1 MSFDDRLLN
10 GVSALAAVVR
20 SGGFAAAARS
30 LNVSQPGISRAV
42 ARLEAQV
49 GIRLL
54 ERTTRSVSLTDE
66 GRRFYE
72 TIGPIVSALE
82 DATSALAEGKVTV
95 RGRLRVNMDPY
106 FSQLILG
113 PQLGGFLKAYPELKV
128 DLITRESLGD
138 LISDG
143 YDLGIRFGEPR
154 PSTLVARR
162 LLDTRVLTVASPGYL
177 KKHGHPTDPQQLV
190 AERHRMIDFRD
201 PETGRPFEWTFRKGR
216 KEIKVETQTQL
227 MLTDVATKHAVCL
240 AGYGIAQ
247 VLELGVDAHLSS
259 GRLVALFP
267 EWDEERFPLYAYYP
281 SRQYLA
287 PKTRAFLEFLSTT
300 VQASHS
306 RKTIS
311 D

>member
-30 LNVSQPGISRAV
+30 LNVSQPAISRAV

-106 FSQLILG
+106 FSQLILDRNS
-113 PQLGGFLKAYPELKV
+113 V
-128 DLITRESLGD
+128 DFSKHIRSL
-138 LISDG
+138 
-143 YDLGIRFGEPR
+143 R
-154 PSTLVARR
+154 
-162 LLDTRVLTVASPGYL
+162 
-177 KKHGHPTDPQQLV
+177 
-190 AERHRMIDFRD
+190 
-201 PETGRPFEWTFRKGR
+201 WT
-216 KEIKVETQTQL
+216 
-227 MLTDVATKHAVCL
+227 
-240 AGYGIAQ
+240 
-247 VLELGVDAHLSS
+247 
-259 GRLVALFP
+259 
-267 EWDEERFPLYAYYP
+267 
-281 SRQYLA
+281 
-287 PKTRAFLEFLSTT
+287 
-300 VQASHS
+300 
-306 RKTIS
+306 
-311 D
+311 

>member
-1 MSFDDRLLN
+1 VIKPNPRACSAPMDDRYTAFDGKALD
-10 GVSALAAVVR
+10 SA
-20 SGGFAAAARS
+20 
-30 LNVSQPGISRAV
+30 SR
-42 ARLEAQV
+42 
-49 GIRLL
+49 
-54 ERTTRSVSLTDE
+54 
-66 GRRFYE
+66 
-72 TIGPIVSALE
+72 TIFKVPIVSALE

-113 PQLGGFLKAYPELKV
+113 PQLSGFLKAYPELKV
-128 DLITRESLGD
+128 DLITREGLGD

-177 KKHGHPTDPQQLV
+177 KKRGHPTDPQQLV
-190 AERHRMIDFRD
+190 EERHRMIDFRD
-201 PETGRPFEWTFRKGR
+201 PETGRPFEWAFRKGR
-216 KEIKVETQTQL
+216 KEIKVETQSQL
-227 MLTDVATKHAVCL
+227 MLTDVATMHAVCL

-259 GRLVALFP
+259 GRLVTLFSDW
-267 EWDEERFPLYAYYP
+267 EEERFPLYAYYP

-300 VQASHS
+300 VQASHA
-306 RKTIS
+306 RKTIPG
-311 D
+311 